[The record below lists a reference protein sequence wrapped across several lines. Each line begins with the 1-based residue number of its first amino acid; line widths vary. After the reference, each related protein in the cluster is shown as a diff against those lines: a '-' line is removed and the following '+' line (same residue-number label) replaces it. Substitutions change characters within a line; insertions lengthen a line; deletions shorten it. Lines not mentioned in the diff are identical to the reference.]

1 MRIPTLYDAARVL
14 SMSPGFQQFPGGG
27 PHGKSQS
34 RLTASPPST
43 TADIPGGS
51 PFGFCEVSRSID
63 LFSITSVELTK
74 QPIYIDD
81 DFLVHIYGTFQD
93 SFAPNATITVR
104 ADCGSHCEEYGAP
117 PGERPGESI
126 SADFCEM
133 SGIEQPLGGL
143 ETNVTCPPQ
152 EGHAL
157 ISSPGYIMPM
167 FFHAPGWYNF
177 TVDAKTADGERIYCL
192 TTEVCLRWEDE
203 DKNKGYP
210 PGPWTNCT

>member
-74 QPIYIDD
+74 QPIYMCVTQHLTHQAVHTNCYSDD

-167 FFHAPGWYNF
+167 FFHAPVSFPPIFPYIMPNRCLAYA
-177 TVDAKTADGERIYCL
+177 TDNDG
-192 TTEVCLRWEDE
+192 
-203 DKNKGYP
+203 G
-210 PGPWTNCT
+210 